1 MQRDLSACVKDWFNG
16 FEIAK
21 DLRKKEIR
29 DLFYPI
35 DIVYKPISNIKQTI
49 DYYFSKFMRNAYQET
64 FSKGKRGVKN
74 SSAEQW
80 YGCNKFFVERK
91 KNWKHLKI
99 KSSMSRI
106 IYKFNDQNVQTFED
120 NYKFMG
126 EVPFSIYFDFET
138 TCGKKSFWIWQW
150 VWTLTGLLCIC
161 CCIQSHAKTR

>member
-74 SSAEQW
+74 SVLSNDMAVTSFLSKEK
-80 YGCNKFFVERK
+80 KFG
-91 KNWKHLKI
+91 N
-99 KSSMSRI
+99 
-106 IYKFNDQNVQTFED
+106 T
-120 NYKFMG
+120 
-126 EVPFSIYFDFET
+126 
-138 TCGKKSFWIWQW
+138 
-150 VWTLTGLLCIC
+150 
-161 CCIQSHAKTR
+161 